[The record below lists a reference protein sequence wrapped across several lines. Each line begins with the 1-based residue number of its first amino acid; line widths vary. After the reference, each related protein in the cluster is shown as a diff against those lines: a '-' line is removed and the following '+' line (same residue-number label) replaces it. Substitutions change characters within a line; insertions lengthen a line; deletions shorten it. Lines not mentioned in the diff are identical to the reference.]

1 MGEDVSAVLN
11 SGRRDKVEIM
21 SAIIVMTEKP
31 SILTHIM
38 HHVNLSYPSLK
49 KYIQLLISLR
59 LIEKRELPMD
69 AEKNSYVYQATERGL
84 DFLKV
89 YCELLR
95 LMHGDNFLA
104 NGNNL
109 AVACLQYCREVEK
122 RPRSS
127 VRNKRK

>member
-21 SAIIVMTEKP
+21 SAILVMTEKP

-49 KYIQLLISLR
+49 KYIRLLLALR
-59 LIEKRELPMD
+59 MIEKRELVLD
-69 AEKNSYVYQATERGL
+69 AERNSYVYQATERGL
-84 DFLKV
+84 SFLGV

-95 LMHGDNFLA
+95 LMHGDDFLTNA
-104 NGNNL
+104 NNL
-109 AVACLQYCREVEK
+109 AVACLQYCKDVENH
-122 RPRSS
+122 PRTPIG
-127 VRNKRK
+127 NKAK